1 MQEYESGPTRNLAK
15 QIMEDI
21 ELTAAPDA
29 DVSDVAKAIVNVV
42 DMPFGTRPFR
52 IHIDPAHDGAEI
64 VNGVADRVRAELLR
78 NMKLADSGRR

>member
-1 MQEYESGPTRNLAK
+1 
-15 QIMEDI
+15 MEDF

-64 VNGVADRVRAELLR
+64 VTVLPTVSVRNCYET
-78 NMKLADSGRR
+78 